1 VQIAEPVR
9 AQPLV
14 ERVRESGGLIMAVSE
29 PDLEHGH
36 RELRKRGLDVEA
48 TSALV
53 WSAIKECAGKYPG
66 PVIAV
71 LTGHG
76 LKEPDGQGSG

>member
-1 VQIAEPVR
+1 
-9 AQPLV
+9 
-14 ERVRESGGLIMAVSE
+14 
-29 PDLEHGH
+29 
-36 RELRKRGLDVEA
+36 VEA